1 MLTKNDTPPSEGKG
15 SKLTTKMELFV
26 NEYFV
31 DLNASAAV
39 LRAGYKTS
47 APNRMAHK
55 LMNHPLVAQAIE
67 ERKKERIKETE
78 LSAEYVITKLI
89 AIADKQEDANPQAA
103 IRSLEL
109 LGKTLAMFKDRQ
121 EISGPDGEAIQMEQ
135 KVKQNVDEFTS
146 RIASLAKRNGT
157 GSVVELPNR
166 RGES

>member
-39 LRAGYKTS
+39 IRAGYKTS

-109 LGKTLAMFKDRQ
+109 LGKTLALFKDRQ
-121 EISGPDGEAIQMEQ
+121 ELSGPDGEAIQMEQ
-135 KVKQNVDEFTS
+135 KTKESADEFN
-146 RIASLAKRNGT
+146 RKLLSLAAKADTKLRAVDNG
-157 GSVVELPNR
+157 
-166 RGES
+166 